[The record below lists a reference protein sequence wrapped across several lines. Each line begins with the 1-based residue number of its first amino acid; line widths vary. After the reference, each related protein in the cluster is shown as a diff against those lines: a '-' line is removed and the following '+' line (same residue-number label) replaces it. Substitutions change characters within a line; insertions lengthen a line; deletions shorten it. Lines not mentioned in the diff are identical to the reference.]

1 MFVQVFQ
8 GQLADADH
16 WARQSA
22 RWRKEIQP
30 LTKGFLGF
38 TSGITADNSLITIV
52 RFESAEK
59 AQADSSLPEQGAW
72 FEETQKAFSGEV
84 TFHDCNEVD
93 LYLGGG
99 KNDACFIQVIQGRAM
114 DQEAFRA
121 ASKQAEDELRKLR
134 PDLIGGL
141 TAWHGDGNFTD
152 VAYFTSEAEARKG
165 EKAMEGSPL
174 MEQYMS
180 LFDGEPTF
188 YDLVKLDLN

>member
-8 GQLADADH
+8 GQLADADS

-38 TSGITADNSLITIV
+38 TSGVTATNYLITIV
-52 RFESAEK
+52 RFESEEK

-84 TFHDCNEVD
+84 TFHDCSEVD
-93 LYLGGG
+93 LLFGGG
-99 KNDACFIQVIQGRAM
+99 KNDAGFVQVIQGRAM
-114 DQEAFRA
+114 DQERFRA
-121 ASKQAEDELRKLR
+121 EATRTEDELRKLR

-152 VAYFTSEAEARKG
+152 VAYFTSEAEAREG

-180 LFDGEPTF
+180 MFDGEPTF
-188 YDLVKLDLN
+188 YDLTTLDLN